1 MYTTSLHWNK
11 RTIYNPKIHQGQL
24 PNHQSHKHHNKPRI
38 SRFFNYIANLSI
50 RERIPQAPFKKLVEI
65 VEETF
70 FQHKPMILMFLGI
83 YSSPKWLSWKE
94 YTYPKCNVPFKW
106 YVAHLIGLTIRL
118 GAHVHNTYHQGW
130 WINKSNINL
139 NLHWREWEPG
149 PPYLEPKILG
159 FKVGSMG

>member
-1 MYTTSLHWNK
+1 MPRVKKIKGPRIRPLFFWGGVKCTPHRCIKTK
-11 RTIYNPKIHQGQL
+11 GQYNPKIHQGQL

-83 YSSPKWLSWKE
+83 YCSLKWLSWKE
-94 YTYPKCNVPFKW
+94 HTYPKCNVPFKW

-139 NLHWREWEPG
+139 NLH
-149 PPYLEPKILG
+149 
-159 FKVGSMG
+159 

>member
-1 MYTTSLHWNK
+1 MHYFSSQTCNVCVKKEKYINIQKVKKVNAKSKKNQ
-11 RTIYNPKIHQGQL
+11 RTKNTATFFGGGVKCTPHRCIKTKGQYNPKIHQGQL

-83 YSSPKWLSWKE
+83 YSSPKWLS
-94 YTYPKCNVPFKW
+94 
-106 YVAHLIGLTIRL
+106 
-118 GAHVHNTYHQGW
+118 
-130 WINKSNINL
+130 
-139 NLHWREWEPG
+139 
-149 PPYLEPKILG
+149 
-159 FKVGSMG
+159 